1 MAFST
6 DSIKFTLATSSGNKI
21 ITFTDTSDYGDLGG
35 GESVT
40 DLDLLINKPD
50 SSTINLDESDL
61 GLTLGVNGLKNLDTT
76 IVSSTSSQEQ
86 FPDGIYTFKF
96 TLYLS
101 GAGASSYTLTRKIYL
116 YATLQ
121 CSVLNKATKLIPD
134 TEYCVDN
141 EDLMSWLY
149 IGAMYDAFEYAIQ
162 CGDSTRAANLYNH
175 IDKKLKSINC
185 S

>member
-6 DSIKFTLATSSGNKI
+6 SSIAFTLVTSSGNKV

-40 DLDLLINKPD
+40 DLDLLITKPD

-61 GLTLGVNGLKNLDTT
+61 GFTLGVNGSKNLDTT

-86 FPDGIYTFKF
+86 FPDGIYTFRL
-96 TLYLS
+96 TLYLT
-101 GAGASSYTLTRKIYL
+101 GAGAASYVLSQKVYL

-121 CSVLNKATKLIPD
+121 CKILNNATKLIPD

-149 IGAMYDAFEYAIQ
+149 IGAMFDAFEYAIQ
-162 CGDSTRAANLYNH
+162 CGDSVRAANLYSH
-175 IDKKLKSINC
+175 IDKKIKSLNC
-185 S
+185 C